1 MPKRDR
7 VEGKTKGEFLDRILK
22 ILRNFSL
29 LLYTFLEIMIY

>member
-29 LLYTFLEIMIY
+29 LLYTFSETMIY